1 MAARGCRAAAS
12 RRRCFAASVLP
23 YAFRRK
29 RLRLFEQRFGRAAH
43 GADPAFGQ
51 FFKGDVAA
59 VLVAAEGAH
68 ILACGLFFLFGDVGG
83 GVLRRLPLDDLMI
96 IGIGHGRVIAQ
107 DVGADHFTQK
117 DGVGGGVH
125 GADHAAGD
133 VGAAVR
139 HHGQRV
145 FDGVGHLLEFIEVF
159 ARAEPEG
166 ADDGRVAVLR
176 QYRYG
181 EVPAVGDAAVG
192 VVVFID
198 ADHHGGGG
206 RGDLRRAVGG
216 AARRPAVVPGGDD
229 VHAVRKG
236 MECSAVHCRL
246 LICLCIFRA

>member
-1 MAARGCRAAAS
+1 MRGARS
-12 RRRCFAASVLP
+12 DKSFFSE
-23 YAFRRK
+23 Y
-29 RLRLFEQRFGRAAH
+29 RFGLTAH
-43 GADPAFGQ
+43 GAAPVVGQ
-51 FFKGDVAA
+51 LFKGNVSA
-59 VLVAAEGAH
+59 VFIPAHGANVFSR
-68 ILACGLFFLFGDVGG
+68 LGFLRNVGG
-83 GVLRRLPLDDLMI
+83 GVFRRFALDDVVVV
-96 IGIGHGRVIAQ
+96 GVRHGRVFA
-107 DVGADHFTQK
+107 GLFRACHLSQK
-117 DGVGGGVH
+117 DGVGRGVH

-176 QYRYG
+176 QYRNG

-246 LICLCIFRA
+246 LICLCIFRV